1 MWMVYIRALKRIR
14 SNTLK
19 HTYIYT
25 INAKVHFKRDVELT
39 LDYRKNEMKLILLIE
54 YLFLVFGLCSSSFA
68 SH

>member
-25 INAKVHFKRDVELT
+25 INVKVHFKRDVELT
-39 LDYRKNEMKLILLIE
+39 LDYRKNEMKFILLIE
-54 YLFLVFGLCSSSFA
+54 
-68 SH
+68 